1 MLDLPDAAMDPMADP
16 ATMADAPPMLVMLGV
31 TDAGAARDAVERIIV
46 EAGGPTFTQTEHR
59 GVTIHEAEGGD
70 GAYAITNDQLLAA
83 ASADDIVAALDVA
96 DAGDTLAE
104 REEIEELASALP
116 ADWLAFGAFDM
127 GSAMAM
133 ALDAAGTESA
143 AGAAAIAE
151 LMEHQ
156 PTLGV
161 FSVTATDAG
170 LAFDGAGPAPTG
182 PFTVENSDRGLA
194 VEVPEDAL
202 FYSEG
207 GNLGAALTA
216 WIGAITE
223 AADQDPEAADGI
235 ATAEAA
241 LGAELEELPAW
252 IGDGALVVGWPDG
265 GEPYAGIVLVPSDR
279 DEAERRMNQLAT
291 FAGLAALDPSMG
303 LSVEE
308 DEVAG
313 VTVTTL
319 RWSDSSNEMAP
330 LGVSGLSLQY
340 AVTDDRVLVGIGEAF
355 VGRALELVP
364 ADSLSSDPR
373 YTDAVAAL
381 GGPNAAGITWLDL
394 AGSIDTAMAAVAGFG
409 FDVGDAPELEGWLA
423 PFDRMVAVSLLDD
436 EVLVQRSV
444 LFLR

>member
-1 MLDLPDAAMDPMADP
+1 MDDL
-16 ATMADAPPMLVMLGV
+16 
-31 TDAGAARDAVERIIV
+31 
-46 EAGGPTFTQTEHR
+46 
-59 GVTIHEAEGGD
+59 
-70 GAYAITNDQLLAA
+70 
-83 ASADDIVAALDVA
+83 
-96 DAGDTLAE
+96 
-104 REEIEELASALP
+104 
-116 ADWLAFGAFDM
+116 
-127 GSAMAM
+127 
-133 ALDAAGTESA
+133 
-143 AGAAAIAE
+143 
-151 LMEHQ
+151 

-161 FSVTATDAG
+161 FSVTATDDG

-194 VEVPEDAL
+194 DEVPGDAL

-207 GNLGAALTA
+207 GNLGAALAA

-223 AADQDPEAADGI
+223 AAGQDPEAAEAI

-252 IGDGALVVGWPDG
+252 IDDGALVVGWPDG
-265 GEPYAGIVLVPSDR
+265 GEPYAGIVLVPSDQ

-303 LSVEE
+303 VSVDE

-319 RWSDSSNEMAP
+319 RWSDPSTEMAP
-330 LGVSGLSLQY
+330 LGVSGLSIQY

-355 VGRALELVP
+355 VGRALELGS
-364 ADSLSSDPR
+364 AESLTSDVR

-381 GGPNAAGITWLDL
+381 GGPDAAGITWLDL
-394 AGSIDTAMAAVAGFG
+394 AGTIDTAMAAVAGFG
-409 FDVGDAPELEGWLA
+409 FDVGDASELEGWLA
-423 PFDRMVAVSLLDD
+423 PFDRMVAVSLLED